1 MRWITN
7 IKRVALLAL
16 VLALQAG
23 AQTDYGYRLG
33 RQERGEVR
41 FNAQGPSVL
50 MGALDPTVM
59 RWYMPQE
66 LFDEYGRRQWR
77 YTNYATEPY
86 RRYIDRNQEGTYFYD
101 TYGKLISRGW
111 LVYDWRQTQARTV
124 ESSQLTKERR
134 YANWFNRLII
144 SSDASGDYNYSL
156 MIGDEIFATLTPMTF
171 RKVGFNGVVTSFDAR
186 HLRFTGLF
194 SRPSLPIVE
203 IDPDIPTAS
212 QDNFTSLIAGRL
224 EADLGANATLGLTL
238 VNAHNGAGN
247 RESFEGNPLKGVLT
261 TGQLGRRLNKLIV
274 RLSDD
279 SPEDGEGGP
288 VLFGT
293 EVEITT
299 ALQREVP
306 VEGGV
311 RMVFKDTTF
320 TGSSI
325 GFVPVI
331 EGGEERGGFLRADG
345 AESIVLQYAL
355 AAEEGESEEGTL
367 RLALQRRLDLGLDE
381 ADDAITRVKN
391 VRFRFVLANDYRIE
405 VASDRQNSRIG
416 IPEFL
421 VVTRAAGNVKNQL
434 NPREVVFDYGLPTAS
449 QIAGITAEVRDWWGF
464 DLYGEFNVSTQYRQ
478 FPSTTCESHRSFSGI
493 QGDEHAV
500 GWLFNLVRH
509 AAPWRFSLEGFGMD
523 DAYATSFKPVDS
535 RGLVDYSPEATDRL
549 YDFVEDN
556 DDQDRHPDQKRFFQG
571 GLVPPQS
578 TALGGFQV
586 RSDGVP
592 DPAVFPGYDENGD
605 FISDFNQNSNG
616 DRENFFPDYEEPF
629 LRHHSDR
636 PEFLFGIDLN
646 NNGWAE
652 RFENDDLPDY
662 PYKKD
667 HWGYNAYASVEVN
680 PEIRLSAGYLRQDMR
695 QVDRKN
701 HTAYGLV
708 TFERDWPGR
717 GRVRVFDMLKKAA
730 DTIPDP
736 LSQWIV
742 PTLEFG
748 AAGQTSGQHIAV
760 PDLLGAEDTW
770 INTFYAEWQYAS
782 PRHWKT
788 KHRFKWD
795 WWHQRDAQLGS
806 LGSLGRNGRETSGF
820 VGLIDKIDGIFAWGA
835 VAILPRFKSEFLSQ
849 SPFSLAERRRRS
861 WDGIGSLLIRFPVMR
876 DSELEL
882 GFEQRQFFE
891 LLQDEKVLV
900 ENVLTGDFRGTVW
913 AAQLSNQREYL
924 GYGLTTQLGL
934 RFDRRSLEVTGRE
947 RETRVAG
954 LAFLS
959 IFASL

>member
-1 MRWITN
+1 MRWTAN
-7 IKRVALLAL
+7 IAL
-16 VLALQAG
+16 VLALALQAG

-212 QDNFTSLIAGRL
+212 QDNFTSLIAGRI

-279 SPEDGEGGP
+279 SPADGEGGP

-299 ALQREVP
+299 ALRREVP

-320 TGSSI
+320 TGSSV
-325 GFVPVI
+325 GFAPVI

-449 QIAGITAEVRDWWGF
+449 QIAGITTEVRDWWGF
-464 DLYGEFNVSTQYRQ
+464 DLYGEFNVNCQYRQ
-478 FPSTTCESHRSFSGI
+478 FPSTTR
-493 QGDEHAV
+493 
-500 GWLFNLVRH
+500 
-509 AAPWRFSLEGFGMD
+509 
-523 DAYATSFKPVDS
+523 
-535 RGLVDYSPEATDRL
+535 
-549 YDFVEDN
+549 
-556 DDQDRHPDQKRFFQG
+556 
-571 GLVPPQS
+571 
-578 TALGGFQV
+578 
-586 RSDGVP
+586 
-592 DPAVFPGYDENGD
+592 
-605 FISDFNQNSNG
+605 
-616 DRENFFPDYEEPF
+616 
-629 LRHHSDR
+629 
-636 PEFLFGIDLN
+636 
-646 NNGWAE
+646 
-652 RFENDDLPDY
+652 
-662 PYKKD
+662 
-667 HWGYNAYASVEVN
+667 
-680 PEIRLSAGYLRQDMR
+680 
-695 QVDRKN
+695 
-701 HTAYGLV
+701 
-708 TFERDWPGR
+708 
-717 GRVRVFDMLKKAA
+717 
-730 DTIPDP
+730 
-736 LSQWIV
+736 
-742 PTLEFG
+742 
-748 AAGQTSGQHIAV
+748 
-760 PDLLGAEDTW
+760 
-770 INTFYAEWQYAS
+770 
-782 PRHWKT
+782 
-788 KHRFKWD
+788 
-795 WWHQRDAQLGS
+795 
-806 LGSLGRNGRETSGF
+806 
-820 VGLIDKIDGIFAWGA
+820 
-835 VAILPRFKSEFLSQ
+835 
-849 SPFSLAERRRRS
+849 
-861 WDGIGSLLIRFPVMR
+861 
-876 DSELEL
+876 
-882 GFEQRQFFE
+882 
-891 LLQDEKVLV
+891 
-900 ENVLTGDFRGTVW
+900 
-913 AAQLSNQREYL
+913 
-924 GYGLTTQLGL
+924 
-934 RFDRRSLEVTGRE
+934 
-947 RETRVAG
+947 
-954 LAFLS
+954 
-959 IFASL
+959 

>member
-1 MRWITN
+1 M
-7 IKRVALLAL
+7 
-16 VLALQAG
+16 
-23 AQTDYGYRLG
+23 Y
-33 RQERGEVR
+33 
-41 FNAQGPSVL
+41 
-50 MGALDPTVM
+50 
-59 RWYMPQE
+59 
-66 LFDEYGRRQWR
+66 
-77 YTNYATEPY
+77 
-86 RRYIDRNQEGTYFYD
+86 
-101 TYGKLISRGW
+101 
-111 LVYDWRQTQARTV
+111 
-124 ESSQLTKERR
+124 
-134 YANWFNRLII
+134 
-144 SSDASGDYNYSL
+144 
-156 MIGDEIFATLTPMTF
+156 
-171 RKVGFNGVVTSFDAR
+171 
-186 HLRFTGLF
+186 RFTGLF

-279 SPEDGEGGP
+279 SPADGEGGP

-299 ALQREVP
+299 ALRREVP

-325 GFVPVI
+325 GFAPVI

-478 FPSTTCESHRSFSGI
+478 FPSTTRESHRSFSGI

-509 AAPWRFSLEGFGMD
+509 TDPWRFSLEGFGMD

-556 DDQDRHPDQKRFFQG
+556 DDQDRHPDQKRFFPRRISAAAINRTGRLSGALGRRARPGGFPWVRRKRRLHLRLQSEQQWRPG
-571 GLVPPQS
+571 EFLPRLRRAVSAPPFGPAGVPSLALTSITTAGPSALKTTICPTIPTRRITGATTPTPAWRSTRKSASLLAICVKICDRLTAKITRPTVSLLLNGIGLVAVGYGSS
-578 TALGGFQV
+578 TCSRRQPTPFPIRCRSGSCRRSNLGQLGRRAGSTLPCLICWRPRTPGSILFTLSGSTPV
-586 RSDGVP
+586 RGTGRLSI
-592 DPAVFPGYDENGD
+592 A
-605 FISDFNQNSNG
+605 SNG
-616 DRENFFPDYEEPF
+616 TG
-629 LRHHSDR
+629 
-636 PEFLFGIDLN
+636 GIS
-646 NNGWAE
+646 A
-652 RFENDDLPDY
+652 
-662 PYKKD
+662 
-667 HWGYNAYASVEVN
+667 NAV
-680 PEIRLSAGYLRQDMR
+680 
-695 QVDRKN
+695 
-701 HTAYGLV
+701 
-708 TFERDWPGR
+708 
-717 GRVRVFDMLKKAA
+717 
-730 DTIPDP
+730 
-736 LSQWIV
+736 
-742 PTLEFG
+742 
-748 AAGQTSGQHIAV
+748 
-760 PDLLGAEDTW
+760 
-770 INTFYAEWQYAS
+770 
-782 PRHWKT
+782 
-788 KHRFKWD
+788 
-795 WWHQRDAQLGS
+795 
-806 LGSLGRNGRETSGF
+806 GRNGRETSGF
-820 VGLIDKIDGIFAWGA
+820 VGLIDKIDGVFAWGA

-882 GFEQRQFFE
+882 GFEQRLFFE

-934 RFDRRSLEVTGRE
+934 RFDRAFVGSDREGARDAGRGIGVFVDI
-947 RETRVAG
+947 R
-954 LAFLS
+954 
-959 IFASL
+959 